1 MSVLTRDALEA
12 SPLADLHTL
21 ASELGLDGYRRLRK
35 AELIDAI
42 LERQG
47 GDSGSAQASSD
58 DEGEKKPRRSRRRRR
73 DRDESTDED
82 SEPEAEE
89 PKADKPKRAPRERSQ
104 EREPEVQ
111 ESAEG
116 VVELQSGGSALLKR
130 DGGDDVYVSAAQV
143 RRCELVDGDTVSGP
157 VRPARR
163 SEKHPSLAR
172 VEQING
178 RSADEVAGGTP
189 YDAMPCEPPK
199 AALPVSGVT
208 SIAIGRGSRVT
219 VCGAPLTGK
228 SELLRALAVA
238 LKDADGVET
247 LLVLAGSRPE
257 EASLWA
263 EAGLEAH
270 GAAALPA
277 APDSRAKVIEAAIDN
292 GRRIAARGQDVVVII
307 DSLEGLERG
316 TTRRALGAAR
326 NLTEAGSLTVIAAA
340 PAPIGG
346 ETAIIALDAA
356 RAARGEFPAIDAEAS
371 RAFRADLIG

>member
-47 GDSGSAQASSD
+47 GDSGPAQASSD

-143 RRCELVDGDTVSGP
+143 RRCELVDGDTVSG
-157 VRPARR
+157 RR
-163 SEKHPSLAR
+163 
-172 VEQING
+172 
-178 RSADEVAGGTP
+178 
-189 YDAMPCEPPK
+189 
-199 AALPVSGVT
+199 
-208 SIAIGRGSRVT
+208 
-219 VCGAPLTGK
+219 
-228 SELLRALAVA
+228 
-238 LKDADGVET
+238 
-247 LLVLAGSRPE
+247 
-257 EASLWA
+257 
-263 EAGLEAH
+263 
-270 GAAALPA
+270 
-277 APDSRAKVIEAAIDN
+277 
-292 GRRIAARGQDVVVII
+292 
-307 DSLEGLERG
+307 
-316 TTRRALGAAR
+316 
-326 NLTEAGSLTVIAAA
+326 
-340 PAPIGG
+340 
-346 ETAIIALDAA
+346 
-356 RAARGEFPAIDAEAS
+356 
-371 RAFRADLIG
+371 